1 LSSRQTTAR
10 GSARCGA
17 AAGADLPDM
26 AAPVIGQSPS
36 TLDRAVP
43 TTGSARS
50 VEPGAF
56 RRDRRSRDVAATE
69 ESRRCGPPAVARATA
84 AIACPGSGDA
94 PGGAAARRRRRL
106 RAADA
111 GSPGVHS
118 RRCWPLASSP
128 GITGRRPGSAAAK
141 TLLRSAPMSPMVI
154 YGPFV
159 WTSRVYPASGRHHA
173 TDTRLHA
180 HSGRARPAKSLH
192 RMLAPHGNPS
202 MSNLAA
208 ATPSTLPRCGAWS
221 RATCPRSWLK

>member
-1 LSSRQTTAR
+1 
-10 GSARCGA
+10 
-17 AAGADLPDM
+17 
-26 AAPVIGQSPS
+26 
-36 TLDRAVP
+36 
-43 TTGSARS
+43 
-50 VEPGAF
+50 
-56 RRDRRSRDVAATE
+56 
-69 ESRRCGPPAVARATA
+69 
-84 AIACPGSGDA
+84 
-94 PGGAAARRRRRL
+94 
-106 RAADA
+106 
-111 GSPGVHS
+111 
-118 RRCWPLASSP
+118 
-128 GITGRRPGSAAAK
+128 
-141 TLLRSAPMSPMVI
+141 MSPMVI